1 MSKESKLIKNTA
13 IIAIGNICTK
23 CISFFMLPLYTS
35 ILSTIQYGT
44 VDLIST
50 YTSLIIII
58 LTLQFEQGV
67 FRFLIESRNNIKK
80 QKQYISTTIISLLLL
95 NIPIGVGLLAILKL
109 LKYQYTY
116 YVIAII
122 LIGVCISVLLQIP
135 RGLGDN
141 VTYAAG
147 SCISG
152 SLNVILNVI
161 FIAVL
166 NWRVE
171 GMLFATILAQGLAAV
186 YIIFKLKYGNILKSH
201 YLRRK
206 SL

>member
-1 MSKESKLIKNTA
+1 M
-13 IIAIGNICTK
+13 
-23 CISFFMLPLYTS
+23 
-35 ILSTIQYGT
+35 
-44 VDLIST
+44 
-50 YTSLIIII
+50 
-58 LTLQFEQGV
+58 
-67 FRFLIESRNNIKK
+67 
-80 QKQYISTTIISLLLL
+80 
-95 NIPIGVGLLAILKL
+95 
-109 LKYQYTY
+109 
-116 YVIAII
+116 IAII

-186 YIIFKLKYGNILKSH
+186 YIIFKLKIWKYIKISLFEKEKFIKLLKFSAPLIPNTFPLFIFCPPCH
-201 YLRRK
+201 PSCVQLYTRIHTISSNTLI
-206 SL
+206 